1 VRADD
6 LFGLK
11 LSNIPTINLRMEF
24 NRTYGYVFSDAAGT
38 ALKPPIQAV
47 EAPMFVWLG
56 MPDDLMTLLLQR
68 AILGVEAYLPAALK
82 YTSAQLG
89 VASKELFAKLDD
101 PFSLG
106 GRTVAS
112 NIYHRM
118 PAAVHAEL
126 SLQYLD
132 QELFDKTLRFYKSV
146 RNPLFHGQQLHDTD
160 IEALRRAFDHIARI
174 YEWIDYWHNPE
185 HHIKG
190 GSEFAGIRNRYRA
203 ASPKDAPSP
212 WLERTAQQRAILRP
226 VSASVEPNCFAVGFR
241 RNSRGTIRNS

>member
-1 VRADD
+1 MRTGD

-11 LSNIPTINLRMEF
+11 FSNIPTINLRMEF
-24 NRTYGYVFSDAAGT
+24 NSTYTYVFSEAAAA

-47 EAPMFVWLG
+47 ETPMLIWLG

-82 YTSAQLG
+82 YASAQLG
-89 VASKELFAKLDD
+89 VISKELFAKLDD

-106 GRTVAS
+106 GRTAVS

-118 PAAVHAEL
+118 PSAVHTEL

-132 QELFDKTLRFYKSV
+132 QELFEKTIRFYKLV
-146 RNPLFHGQQLHDTD
+146 RNPLFHGQQLHDTG
-160 IEALRRAFDHIARI
+160 IEALRLAFEHIARL

-185 HHIKG
+185 LHIQG
-190 GSEFAGIRNRYRA
+190 GGMFAGVRKR
-203 ASPKDAPSP
+203 
-212 WLERTAQQRAILRP
+212 LRP
-226 VSASVEPNCFAVGFR
+226 DSTEGVTAS
-241 RNSRGTIRNS
+241 